1 MLLSPGNKE
10 YVPVPRNVFK
20 EKISIK
26 LKKKEERKRQKRK
39 KKEEEKEK
47 EERDTSVELLHQP
60 IEGLI

>member
-26 LKKKEERKRQKRK
+26 LKKKEEQKRQKRK
-39 KKEEEKEK
+39 KKEEEEKEK
-47 EERDTSVELLHQP
+47 RDTSVELLHQP